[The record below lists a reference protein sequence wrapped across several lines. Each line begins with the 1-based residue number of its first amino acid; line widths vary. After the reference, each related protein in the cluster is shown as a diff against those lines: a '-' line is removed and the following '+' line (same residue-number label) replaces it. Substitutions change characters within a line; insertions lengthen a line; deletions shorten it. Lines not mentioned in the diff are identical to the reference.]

1 MSERLT
7 CPVCG
12 RQLEKK
18 DLISVLMTRAS
29 PSVVERMAA
38 VSADIAM
45 CSDCHILVLDEEQA
59 KSLERFKPS
68 EKNTL
73 KNMKTSP
80 VRKNI
85 RGLFNEQLLRT
96 NFQVYRSVENNS

>member
-68 EKNTL
+68 
-73 KNMKTSP
+73 
-80 VRKNI
+80 RKKYTIKHENKP
-85 RGLFNEQLLRT
+85 RSKKHTGLVQ
-96 NFQVYRSVENNS
+96 

>member
-45 CSDCHILVLDEEQA
+45 
-59 KSLERFKPS
+59 
-68 EKNTL
+68 
-73 KNMKTSP
+73 KTSP

>member
-18 DLISVLMTRAS
+18 DLISVLMTRAC

-73 KNMKTSP
+73 
-80 VRKNI
+80 
-85 RGLFNEQLLRT
+85 
-96 NFQVYRSVENNS
+96 

>member
-18 DLISVLMTRAS
+18 DLIS
-29 PSVVERMAA
+29 
-38 VSADIAM
+38 M

-73 KNMKTSP
+73 
-80 VRKNI
+80 
-85 RGLFNEQLLRT
+85 
-96 NFQVYRSVENNS
+96 